1 MVPGIEQHQYW
12 LWTSWNKDYIN
23 YNKKLQVV
31 SYDDCLNGNTDY
43 FLVHTFS
50 VFEGLR
56 NELTNKKKIVK
67 LSCLKTLGCWSLG
80 KMLQK
85 ILLIIIQCYLSFIYL
100 SLWV

>member
-1 MVPGIEQHQYW
+1 MVSGIEQHQSW

-31 SYDDCLNGNTDY
+31 SYDDCLNWNTDY

-56 NELTNKKKIVK
+56 NELRNKKKYV
-67 LSCLKTLGCWSLG
+67 LP
-80 KMLQK
+80 
-85 ILLIIIQCYLSFIYL
+85 
-100 SLWV
+100 